1 MSNIVKWALIALAV
15 VAAGYAALRVM
26 ANTQKETCLNGEG
39 RPAMEACSF
48 VVKWGGGD
56 TKTEALFKRSR
67 LYARQ
72 QLHERE
78 RADLEAILP
87 AVNSAGLTPAR
98 RAEIYAALSAAY
110 GRGGDQE
117 KALKY
122 SELAVQTGGSGPA
135 VYLALAGAYI
145 DLGRHA
151 EAVALL
157 EKAEGLEKNHTY
169 YNALAAAY
177 SGKGDYRA
185 AYAALKAALKVK
197 APRPVLAATAKQMGM
212 VCFELKLYKEAD
224 LYLGY
229 AQRSG
234 ADCPECPLLLTAIR
248 ESLGAYQ

>member
-1 MSNIVKWALIALAV
+1 MSNIVKWALIVLAAA
-15 VAAGYAALRVM
+15 AAGFAALRM
-26 ANTQKETCLNGEG
+26 TANTQKATCLTGEG

-56 TKTEALFKRSR
+56 NKTEALFKRSR

-78 RADLEAILP
+78 LADLEAILP

-98 RAEIYAALSAAY
+98 RAEIYAALSSAY
-110 GRGGDQE
+110 GRGGDSE

-151 EAVALL
+151 EAAALL
-157 EKAEGLEKNHTY
+157 EKADGLEKNHIY

-177 SGKGDYRA
+177 SGKGDYPK
-185 AYAALKAALKVK
+185 AYEALKAALKVK

-212 VCFELKLYKEAD
+212 VCFELKKYKEAE

-234 ADCPECPLLLTAIR
+234 ADCPECPLLLTTIR